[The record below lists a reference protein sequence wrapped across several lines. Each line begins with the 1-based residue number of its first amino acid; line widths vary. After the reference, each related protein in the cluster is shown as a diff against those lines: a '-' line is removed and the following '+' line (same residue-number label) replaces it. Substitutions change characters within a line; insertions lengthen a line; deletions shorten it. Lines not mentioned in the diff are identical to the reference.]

1 MKVGGILS
9 FIDYNRRLKVSGSYD
24 VIVAGGGFAGVC
36 AAVAAARKGAKTL
49 ESAIFL
55 WKSMMILRS

>member
-1 MKVGGILS
+1 MDS
-9 FIDYNRRLKVSGSYD
+9 IDYNRRLKVSGSYD

-49 ESAIFL
+49 WFL
-55 WKSMMILRS
+55 GDYRWSRRYLL